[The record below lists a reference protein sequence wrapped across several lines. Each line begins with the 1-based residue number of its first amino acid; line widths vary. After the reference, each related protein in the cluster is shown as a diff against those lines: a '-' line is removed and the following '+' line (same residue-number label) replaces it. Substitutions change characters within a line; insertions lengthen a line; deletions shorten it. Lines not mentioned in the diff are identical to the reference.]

1 MTTAAVQQRSAGRGL
16 VHVFV
21 AAAVATSIFMLCTAN
36 ELGPFG
42 PLVIAEAFYL
52 LGFAAAAEAAILAAS
67 ARHFV
72 RDSVAHRRAA
82 RSPATEG
89 RRGALG

>member
-1 MTTAAVQQRSAGRGL
+1 MFAL
-16 VHVFV
+16 
-21 AAAVATSIFMLCTAN
+21 AAVATSSFMLLTAN

-52 LGFAAAAEAAILAAS
+52 LGFAATLEAAVLAVS
-67 ARHFV
+67 AWRFV
-72 RDSVAHRRAA
+72 RNALERRRAA
-82 RSPATEG
+82 ASPTSSN